1 MENDIVIIATVY
13 SADEYSQPWYAGY
26 CLADHVNADCA
37 TTKFGLDMLF
47 TVNIMIGLI
56 IIMVSVNV
64 SKPLEFSSFP
74 SILLLATM
82 LRLSLNVA
90 STRVVLV
97 RTSGSV
103 PPGQ

>member
-1 MENDIVIIATVY
+1 MSFLRQFIKPTSMANLGMPFIVLLIMSMLIVPLP
-13 SADEYSQPWYAGY
+13 S
-26 CLADHVNADCA
+26 LA
-37 TTKFGLDMLF
+37 LDMLF
-47 TVNIMIGLI
+47 TVNIIIGLI

-97 RTSGSV
+97 NGHQGPV
-103 PPGQ
+103 PLGQ